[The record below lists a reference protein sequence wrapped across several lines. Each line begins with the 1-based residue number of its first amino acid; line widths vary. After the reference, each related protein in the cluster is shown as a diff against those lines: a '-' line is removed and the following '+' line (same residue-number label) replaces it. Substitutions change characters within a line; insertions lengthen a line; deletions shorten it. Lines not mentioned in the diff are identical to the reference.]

1 MIKRYIQ
8 ILGYS
13 IKLDKWYMPLRLL
26 LTSISFLSSAISLI
40 LPKLLLN
47 AIANEEVIMVG
58 KILLL
63 TFFITTTTSLI
74 NRLVNPRLSLRRER
88 INAKILDDFLQKSIR
103 LKLEY
108 FDQPGAYDK
117 YNIAFDQCCI
127 VVQNSVTTLFTFL
140 SSIMQIIFIIYVLSW
155 IPPIVLVLFVGI
167 CIAQAYL
174 NNLSRKYNYALQKRL
189 SNLNR
194 KLHYIY
200 RLFYCNKWISVDS
213 KGCEKAWGTS
223 YIQYSDNLRR
233 FTGAA

>member
-26 LTSISFLSSAISLI
+26 ITSISFLSSAISLI

-108 FDQPGAYDK
+108 FDQPSAYDK
-117 YNIAFDQCCI
+117 YNIATYI
-127 VVQNSVTTLFTFL
+127 SL
-140 SSIMQIIFIIYVLSW
+140 
-155 IPPIVLVLFVGI
+155 
-167 CIAQAYL
+167 
-174 NNLSRKYNYALQKRL
+174 ALIK
-189 SNLNR
+189 
-194 KLHYIY
+194 
-200 RLFYCNKWISVDS
+200 
-213 KGCEKAWGTS
+213 TS
-223 YIQYSDNLRR
+223 YQDIHTKTKQ
-233 FTGAA
+233 TWKGWG